1 MGCKPKLRF
10 PEFSGEWEK
19 KTLGETL
26 EATLGGGTP
35 SRRKSSYWNG
45 DIPWASVKDLDN
57 NKYKESTVEFITE
70 EGLNNSSSKLIP
82 AESLIISTRM
92 GLGRGFINKKPISIN
107 QDLKGLIT
115 NDMINIEFLYY
126 WYKLKSDYIETLGK
140 GSTVKGL
147 RLEELHAL
155 SFSFPSLEEQQ
166 KIVSFLSKVDSKI
179 DLLKKKQELWE
190 TYKKGIMQQI
200 FSQKLRFK
208 DENGEDYPDWEEKK
222 LGDIF
227 DERNEKGFV
236 DLQLLSVTLKKGVI
250 KRDEIE
256 GKDNSSENKSNYK
269 RVMPNDIPYNSMR
282 MWQGA
287 SGVSQYEGIV
297 SPAYTVLI
305 PNVDMCSK
313 YFGYYFKT
321 TEAIYQF
328 KKYSQGLT
336 SDTWNLKYP
345 LLSEIKIKFP
355 LLLEQEKI
363 ANFLLELDKKIT
375 VISIEL
381 NFHREFKKGLLQQM
395 FC

>member
-222 LGDIF
+222 LRDICRINKGSQLNKSEMVENGTYYVLNGGMEPSGYTNEWNTPKNTITISEGGNSCGYANF
-227 DERNEKGFV
+227 NIENFWCGGHCYALVNLKNIELYFLFQSLKYMEKHLMSLRVGSGLPNIQKKDLQSFRIDIPVRNE
-236 DLQLLSVTLKKGVI
+236 Q
-250 KRDEIE
+250 
-256 GKDNSSENKSNYK
+256 
-269 RVMPNDIPYNSMR
+269 
-282 MWQGA
+282 
-287 SGVSQYEGIV
+287 
-297 SPAYTVLI
+297 
-305 PNVDMCSK
+305 
-313 YFGYYFKT
+313 
-321 TEAIYQF
+321 
-328 KKYSQGLT
+328 
-336 SDTWNLKYP
+336 
-345 LLSEIKIKFP
+345 IKIGDLF
-355 LLLEQEKI
+355 LGFDIKI
-363 ANFLLELDKKIT
+363 NLIRKELQITKK
-375 VISIEL
+375 
-381 NFHREFKKGLLQQM
+381 FKKGLLQQM